1 MQNRGVILALR
12 YRTRVSGFAHKNH
25 RLGALAKFSSSLR
38 PRGGRVCA
46 SWSRAARGD
55 ARRRPLRSASGHLA
69 RAPRQSRSSARPTLT
84 STGRYAR
91 RLQLAPPRHRLT
103 IRSRSSPPPRP
114 LLTPLPVRSLLPPPP
129 LSLDRRD
136 RVPFRV
142 NRGCVNREELVCGTK
157 QCWKKNWL
165 EKG

>member
-1 MQNRGVILALR
+1 MYACI
-12 YRTRVSGFAHKNH
+12 RTQKQIHRV
-25 RLGALAKFSSSLR
+25 GALAKGSRSKFSSSLR

-103 IRSRSSPPPRP
+103 IRSRSSPPPHP
-114 LLTPLPVRSLLPPPP
+114 SSPLPVRSLLPPPP
-129 LSLDRRD
+129 LSRSSRSRPLSRES
-136 RVPFRV
+136 RVCEQ
-142 NRGCVNREELVCGTK
+142 RGVDLWNEAVLEEELAGERM
-157 QCWKKNWL
+157 N
-165 EKG
+165 